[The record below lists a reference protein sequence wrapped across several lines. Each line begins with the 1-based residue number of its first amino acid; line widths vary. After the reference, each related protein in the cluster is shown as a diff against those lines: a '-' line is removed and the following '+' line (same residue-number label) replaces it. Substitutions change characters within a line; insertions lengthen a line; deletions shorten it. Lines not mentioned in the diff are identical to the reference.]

1 MRRLF
6 YPKLAFQNL
15 GKNRRSY
22 ISYMITCIITIAMY
36 YIISALAYAGQL
48 DQLYGVAE
56 VRIFLEYGQ
65 WIIGV
70 FAVIFLFYTHS
81 FIIKRRKKEFGLYNI
96 LGMEKKHIA
105 LVLFYETLYCAAIT
119 IILGLFFG
127 IVLYRAALL
136 FLMKLVHI
144 SESSLGN
151 PISPASVQL
160 TIVFFLMIFALTF
173 LSTLRQIQIASPIQL
188 LKGSNVGEKEPKAR
202 IFMVIA
208 GLLCLGGG
216 YYISIT
222 ATSPL
227 DAVMLFFIAVI
238 LVIIG
243 TYLLFTS
250 VTIAA
255 LKLMRKN
262 KKYYYKPNHF
272 TFISGM
278 LYRMK
283 QNAVGLANI
292 CILSTMVLVMIST
305 SFLLYISI
313 EDQQRTNYPRHIQ
326 VDISSIDPADVPAV
340 ESFID
345 GIIEENQIQ
354 PKDTQKFTETSLMVL
369 KDGNRFYGSNETS
382 FYTDT
387 SAWLLLFLS
396 LEDYNEI
403 TGSSLTLENSNDIY
417 INPIRQAV
425 SGPQLVLD
433 TTLLNVKGTLDDFEI
448 ADSASKYMVNT
459 CYIIAKDSSAIQ
471 EMTRSIGQ
479 AYGYFTNYSY
489 TFDLDADDQT
499 QIAVKDQLQAAV
511 FDSGNAPAEIS
522 GYVDCVAEST
532 DGYYQLYGGLLFIGV
547 FLGILFLMATVLII
561 YYKQMTE
568 GYEDRE
574 RFQIMQKVGMSRKEV
589 KGTIKTQVLSVF
601 FLPLAVACIHT
612 GFAFP
617 IVSRLLAILQ
627 MYNTTLYIAGLI
639 CTIAVFAVF
648 YTIIY
653 TVTARIYYKIVSN

>member
-1 MRRLF
+1 M
-6 YPKLAFQNL
+6 
-15 GKNRRSY
+15 
-22 ISYMITCIITIAMY
+22 
-36 YIISALAYAGQL
+36 
-48 DQLYGVAE
+48 
-56 VRIFLEYGQ
+56 
-65 WIIGV
+65 
-70 FAVIFLFYTHS
+70 
-81 FIIKRRKKEFGLYNI
+81 
-96 LGMEKKHIA
+96 
-105 LVLFYETLYCAAIT
+105 
-119 IILGLFFG
+119 
-127 IVLYRAALL
+127 
-136 FLMKLVHI
+136 
-144 SESSLGN
+144 
-151 PISPASVQL
+151 
-160 TIVFFLMIFALTF
+160 
-173 LSTLRQIQIASPIQL
+173 
-188 LKGSNVGEKEPKAR
+188 
-202 IFMVIA
+202 
-208 GLLCLGGG
+208 
-216 YYISIT
+216 
-222 ATSPL
+222 
-227 DAVMLFFIAVI
+227 
-238 LVIIG
+238 
-243 TYLLFTS
+243 
-250 VTIAA
+250 
-255 LKLMRKN
+255 
-262 KKYYYKPNHF
+262 
-272 TFISGM
+272 
-278 LYRMK
+278 
-283 QNAVGLANI
+283 
-292 CILSTMVLVMIST
+292 
-305 SFLLYISI
+305 
-313 EDQQRTNYPRHIQ
+313 
-326 VDISSIDPADVPAV
+326 
-340 ESFID
+340 
-345 GIIEENQIQ
+345 
-354 PKDTQKFTETSLMVL
+354 
-369 KDGNRFYGSNETS
+369 
-382 FYTDT
+382 
-387 SAWLLLFLS
+387 
-396 LEDYNEI
+396 
-403 TGSSLTLENSNDIY
+403 
-417 INPIRQAV
+417 

-522 GYVDCVAEST
+522 GYVSCVAEST

-589 KGTIKTQVLSVF
+589 KGSIKTQVLSVF